1 MKLLEVLDKKF
12 QTLQGIEN
20 YLGKMFSYRFAY
32 KNIFNM
38 TEDEVEEQ
46 LEAIKEEKKLGLY
59 NDISDD
65 SDDFDHSQNNSDS
78 DDVDNHENNKS
89 EEKPDDN
96 EEKSEEQ
103 TSVIKKKEIQ
113 NSSDKENKE

>member
-59 NDISDD
+59 DDVSDD
-65 SDDFDHSQNNSDS
+65 SDDFDHS
-78 DDVDNHENNKS
+78 
-89 EEKPDDN
+89 
-96 EEKSEEQ
+96 
-103 TSVIKKKEIQ
+103 
-113 NSSDKENKE
+113 

>member
-1 MKLLEVLDKKF
+1 VFAKDSFFEEMKLLEVLDKKF

-59 NDISDD
+59 DDVSDD
-65 SDDFDHSQNNSDS
+65 SGN
-78 DDVDNHENNKS
+78 
-89 EEKPDDN
+89 
-96 EEKSEEQ
+96 
-103 TSVIKKKEIQ
+103 
-113 NSSDKENKE
+113 